1 MFMSDTYIIRNK
13 QWVHW
18 VYNYYNSKNSFP
30 EDLCLTFNIFFFKL
44 EVYFAYLIILFQYL
58 KAYSFVVNL
67 NSSDTSNS

>member
-44 EVYFAYLIILFQYL
+44 EVYFAYLIILF
-58 KAYSFVVNL
+58 
-67 NSSDTSNS
+67 